1 MVSAMPELIFV
12 SGPQRGERA
21 VIMTGTV
28 VLGRS
33 PSADVRLLDE
43 AASREHVRFQLT
55 RDGWVMENLSA
66 NGTLINGKRYKKDK
80 KVLLDTGDVMGV
92 GLETRILYVAPGD
105 DPEEALADWR
115 QANPPAQAKPAE
127 TKAQAGKPRP
137 EAAPA
142 AAATTGAPAGEQP
155 KPPVPPGKVK
165 SAGKAA
171 GQPGKPGQGQDE
183 DGLGGPAAKGSR
195 NLKLILLSVVLLGL
209 VFVGIAWI
217 YNTLTGVK
225 SGSGDNATNGLSR
238 LTAEQITAAL
248 DAPIQRPP
256 SPTKAAQ
263 ALDLAV
269 RSYDNKRL
277 WNRPGELYRCVRQF
291 KFYRAYSQSIAYPKV
306 QDERMALAAS
316 RELDAMVREKYET
329 AWKYEKARSYRSAKQ
344 SFEQLMRELP
354 AGDVERDSPIDR
366 VILKDIKQHIKYL
379 NSQLGKP
386 K

>member
-21 VIMTGTV
+21 VIMTSTV

-33 PSADVRLLDE
+33 PSADVRLIEE
-43 AASREHVRFQLT
+43 AISREHVQFQLT

-92 GLETRILYVAPGD
+92 GLETKILYVAPGD

-115 QANPPAQAKPAE
+115 QANPSAQAKPAE
-127 TKAQAGKPRP
+127 TKAQAGKPHA
-137 EAAPA
+137 EAAQA
-142 AAATTGAPAGEQP
+142 SAATAGEQP
-155 KPPVPPGKVK
+155 KAPVPPGKAK

-171 GQPGKPGQGQDE
+171 GQPAQGPEE
-183 DGLGGPAAKGSR
+183 DGMGGPVAKGSK
-195 NLKLILLSVVLLGL
+195 NLKLILLVIVLLGL
-209 VFVGIAWI
+209 VGFGAV
-217 YNTLTGVK
+217 LLLPPEPP
-225 SGSGDNATNGLSR
+225 NGPHVVSR

-256 SPTKAAQ
+256 SPTKAAE

-269 RSYDNKRL
+269 RSYANKDRL
-277 WNRPGELYRCVRQF
+277 WSRPGELYRCVRQF

-354 AGDVERDSPIDR
+354 AGDVEHDSPIDQ

>member
-115 QANPPAQAKPAE
+115 QANPSAQAKPAE

-142 AAATTGAPAGEQP
+142 AAATAGAPAGEQP

-171 GQPGKPGQGQDE
+171 GQPAQGREE
-183 DGLGGPAAKGSR
+183 DGMGGPAEKGSK
-195 NLKLILLSVVLLGL
+195 NLKVILLSVVLLGL
-209 VFVGIAWI
+209 VGFGAALLLKIEQPPDGPQV
-217 YNTLTGVK
+217 V
-225 SGSGDNATNGLSR
+225 SR

-291 KFYRAYSQSIAYPKV
+291 KFYRAYSQSIAFPKV
-306 QDERMALAAS
+306 RYERMALDAS

>member
-12 SGPQRGERA
+12 SGPQQGERA
-21 VIMTGTV
+21 VIMTSTV
-28 VLGRS
+28 MLGRS
-33 PSADVRLLDE
+33 PSADVRLIEE
-43 AASREHVRFQLT
+43 AISREHVRFQLT

-92 GLETRILYVAPGD
+92 GLETKILYVAPGD

-127 TKAQAGKPRP
+127 TKAQAGKLRP
-137 EAAPA
+137 EAAQA
-142 AAATTGAPAGEQP
+142 SAATAGEQP
-155 KPPVPPGKVK
+155 KAPVPPGKAK

-171 GQPGKPGQGQDE
+171 GQPAQGLEE
-183 DGLGGPAAKGSR
+183 DGMGGPAEKGSK
-195 NLKLILLSVVLLGL
+195 NLKLILLVVVLLGL
-209 VFVGIAWI
+209 VGFGAALLLKIEQPP
-217 YNTLTGVK
+217 
-225 SGSGDNATNGLSR
+225 NGPYVVHR
-238 LTAEQITAAL
+238 LTAEQITTAL
-248 DAPIQRPP
+248 AAPIQRPP
-256 SPTKAAQ
+256 SPTKAAE

-277 WNRPGELYRCVRQF
+277 WSRPGELYRCVKQF
-291 KFYRAYSQSIAYPKV
+291 KLYRGSGYFPHP
-306 QDERMALAAS
+306 QDEVNASVAS

-354 AGDVERDSPIDR
+354 AGDVEHDSPIDQ

-386 K
+386 R

>member
-12 SGPQRGERA
+12 SGPQQGERA
-21 VIMTGTV
+21 VLMTGTV

-33 PSADVRLLDE
+33 PSADVKLIEE
-43 AASREHVRFQLT
+43 AISREHVRFQLT

-92 GLETRILYVAPGD
+92 GLETKILYVAPGD

-115 QANPPAQAKPAE
+115 QANPPAQARPAA
-127 TKAQAGKPRP
+127 TKAQAGKLRP
-137 EAAPA
+137 EAAQASA
-142 AAATTGAPAGEQP
+142 AAAGAPAGEQP
-155 KPPVPPGKVK
+155 KPPVPTGKAK

-171 GQPGKPGQGQDE
+171 GQPAQPLEE
-183 DGLGGPAAKGSR
+183 DGMGGPAEKGSK
-195 NLKLILLSVVLLGL
+195 NLKVILLSVVLLGM
-209 VFVGIAWI
+209 VGFGAA
-217 YNTLTGVK
+217 LMLKEVPPDDGRP
-225 SGSGDNATNGLSR
+225 SLSR

-269 RSYDNKRL
+269 RSYFNKDLL
-277 WNRPGELYRCVRQF
+277 WSRPGELYRCVRQF
-291 KFYRAYSQSIAYPKV
+291 KLYRAYSQSITYPLV
-306 QDERMALAAS
+306 QYERAALAAS

-354 AGDVERDSPIDR
+354 AGDVERDSPIDQ
-366 VILKDIKQHIKYL
+366 VILKDLKQHIKYI

>member
-33 PSADVRLLDE
+33 PGADVRLVEE
-43 AASREHVRFQLT
+43 AISREHVRFQLT

-115 QANPPAQAKPAE
+115 QANPSAQAKPAE
-127 TKAQAGKPRP
+127 TKAQAGKLRP
-137 EAAPA
+137 EAAQA
-142 AAATTGAPAGEQP
+142 SAATAGEQP
-155 KPPVPPGKVK
+155 KAPVPTGKVK
-165 SAGKAA
+165 SAEKAA
-171 GQPGKPGQGQDE
+171 GQPAQPREE
-183 DGLGGPAAKGSR
+183 DGMGGPAEKGSK

-209 VFVGIAWI
+209 VGFGAALLLKIEQPPEDHPV
-217 YNTLTGVK
+217 
-225 SGSGDNATNGLSR
+225 LSR

-256 SPTKAAQ
+256 SPTKAAV
-263 ALDLAV
+263 ALDLAW
-269 RSYDNKRL
+269 RSYENKSR
-277 WNRPGELYRCVRQF
+277 WSRPGELYRCVKQF
-291 KFYRAYSQSIAYPKV
+291 KLYRAYSQSIAFPKV
-306 QDERMALAAS
+306 QYERMALEAA

-354 AGDVERDSPIDR
+354 AGDVERDSPIDQ

-386 K
+386 R

>member
-1 MVSAMPELIFV
+1 MPELIFV
-12 SGPQRGERA
+12 SGPQQGERA

-115 QANPPAQAKPAE
+115 QANPSAQAKPAE

-142 AAATTGAPAGEQP
+142 AAATAGAPAGEQP

-171 GQPGKPGQGQDE
+171 GQPAQGREE
-183 DGLGGPAAKGSR
+183 DGMGGPAERGSK
-195 NLKLILLSVVLLGL
+195 NLKVILLSVVLLGL
-209 VFVGIAWI
+209 VGFGAALLLKIEQPPEDHPV
-217 YNTLTGVK
+217 
-225 SGSGDNATNGLSR
+225 LSR

-291 KFYRAYSQSIAYPKV
+291 KFYRAYSQSIAFPKV
-306 QDERMALAAS
+306 RYERMALEAA

>member
-115 QANPPAQAKPAE
+115 QANPSAQAKPAE

-137 EAAPA
+137 EAASA
-142 AAATTGAPAGEQP
+142 AAATAGAPAGEQP

-171 GQPGKPGQGQDE
+171 GQPGQPQEE
-183 DGLGGPAAKGSR
+183 DGMGGPAEKGSK
-195 NLKLILLSVVLLGL
+195 NLKVILLSVVLLGL
-209 VFVGIAWI
+209 VGFGAALMLKIEQPPEDHPV
-217 YNTLTGVK
+217 
-225 SGSGDNATNGLSR
+225 LSR

-291 KFYRAYSQSIAYPKV
+291 KFYRAYSQSIAFPKV
-306 QDERMALAAS
+306 RYERMALEAA

-386 K
+386 R

>member
-12 SGPQRGERA
+12 SGPQQGERA
-21 VIMTGTV
+21 VIMTSTV
-28 VLGRS
+28 MLGRS
-33 PSADVRLLDE
+33 PSADVRLIEE
-43 AASREHVRFQLT
+43 AISREHVRFQLT

-92 GLETRILYVAPGD
+92 GLETKILYVAPGD

-115 QANPPAQAKPAE
+115 QANPPAQARPAE
-127 TKAQAGKPRP
+127 TKAQAGKLRP
-137 EAAPA
+137 EAAQA
-142 AAATTGAPAGEQP
+142 AAATAGEQP
-155 KPPVPPGKVK
+155 KAPVPPGKAK

-171 GQPGKPGQGQDE
+171 AQPAQGLEE
-183 DGLGGPAAKGSR
+183 DGMGGPAEKGSK
-195 NLKLILLSVVLLGL
+195 NLKLILLVVVLLGL
-209 VFVGIAWI
+209 VGFGAA
-217 YNTLTGVK
+217 LLLPPKLPEGTGVVP
-225 SGSGDNATNGLSR
+225 R
-238 LTAEQITAAL
+238 LTAEQITTAL
-248 DAPIQRPP
+248 AAPIQRPP
-256 SPTKAAQ
+256 SPTKAAE

-277 WNRPGELYRCVRQF
+277 WSRPGELYRCVKQF
-291 KFYRAYSQSIAYPKV
+291 KLYRAYSQSIAYPKV
-306 QDERMALAAS
+306 QYERMALDAS
-316 RELDAMVREKYET
+316 HELDAMVREKYET

-354 AGDVERDSPIDR
+354 AGDVEHDSPIDQ

>member
-12 SGPQRGERA
+12 SGPQQGERA

-33 PSADVRLLDE
+33 PSADVKLIEE
-43 AASREHVRFQLT
+43 AISREHVRFQLT

-66 NGTLINGKRYKKDK
+66 NGTLVNGKRYKKDK

-127 TKAQAGKPRP
+127 TKAHAGKPRP
-137 EAAPA
+137 EAAQASA
-142 AAATTGAPAGEQP
+142 AAASAHAGEQP
-155 KPPVPPGKVK
+155 KAPVPTGKAK

-171 GQPGKPGQGQDE
+171 GQPAQPLEE
-183 DGLGGPAAKGSR
+183 DGMGGPAQKGSK

-209 VFVGIAWI
+209 VGFGAALLLKIEQPPDGPQV
-217 YNTLTGVK
+217 V
-225 SGSGDNATNGLSR
+225 SR
-238 LTAEQITAAL
+238 LTAEHITAAL
-248 DAPIQRPP
+248 DAPIDRPP
-256 SPTKAAQ
+256 SPTKAAE

-269 RSYDNKRL
+269 RSYSNKDL
-277 WNRPGELYRCVRQF
+277 WSRPGELYRCVKQF
-291 KFYRAYSQSIAYPKV
+291 KLYRAYSQSITYPLV
-306 QDERMALAAS
+306 QYERAALAAS

-354 AGDVERDSPIDR
+354 AGDVERDSPIDQ

-386 K
+386 R

>member
-12 SGPQRGERA
+12 SGPQQGERT
-21 VIMTGTV
+21 VIMTGTA

-33 PSADVRLLDE
+33 PGADVKLLDE

-80 KVLLDTGDVMGV
+80 KILLDTGDVMGI
-92 GLETRILYVAPGD
+92 GLETKILYVAPGD
-105 DPEEALADWR
+105 DPEEALEDWR
-115 QANPPAQAKPAE
+115 QANPSAQQAKPGE
-127 TKAQAGKPRP
+127 TKARTVKPP
-137 EAAPA
+137 AEPAPAAPA
-142 AAATTGAPAGEQP
+142 AAASAGEKP
-155 KPPVPPGKVK
+155 KAPPPVPG
-165 SAGKAA
+165 GKARPA
-171 GQPGKPGQGQDE
+171 DKAAQPGQVQEE
-183 DGLGGPAAKGSR
+183 DGLAGPADKGSK
-195 NLKLILLSVVLLGL
+195 NLKVILLVVVLLGM
-209 VFVGIAWI
+209 VGFGAALII
-217 YNTLTGVK
+217 K
-225 SGSGDNATNGLSR
+225 SGGSDNGDGSGTHELSR

-248 DAPIQRPP
+248 DAPIDRPP
-256 SPTKAAQ
+256 SPTKAAE

-269 RSYDNKRL
+269 RSYANKDRL
-277 WNRPGELYRCVRQF
+277 WSRPGELYRCVRQF